1 MKKFLF
7 VTLLILFCTQV
18 YAETNKGDKFMYIK
32 INNNSLKVQ
41 LENNSATQALTEMLK
56 KGNINVNVENYGG
69 FEIVGEL
76 PASLPK
82 NDKHIN
88 TNTGDVMLYLGK
100 YIVVFYGSNSYSYT
114 PLGKIVDTNSSDISK
129 ILKNNNGSI
138 TLSID

>member
-1 MKKFLF
+1 MKKVLL
-7 VTLLILFCTQV
+7 VTLFILFCSQV
-18 YAETNKGDKFMYIK
+18 YAENIGGKFMYIK

-41 LENNSATQALTEMLK
+41 LENNSAAQALTEMLK

-76 PASLPK
+76 PTSLPK
-82 NDKHIN
+82 NDKYIN

-100 YIVVFYGSNSYSYT
+100 YIVVFYGTNSYSYT
-114 PLGKIVDTNSSDISK
+114 PLGKIVDTNSSDIAK

-138 TLSID
+138 TLSLD